1 MGASAHKCHCWRG
14 DEAGSENGRDIG
26 CLRRWRI
33 GIVASLLNDPAIGS
47 NLLGGVLGQET
58 ADGLIGS
65 LIGGGVLGGAGGG
78 IGGFLQ
84 GMLNKAKA

>member
-1 MGASAHKCHCWRG
+1 MGATSGALG
-14 DEAGSENGRDIG
+14 GGV
-26 CLRRWRI
+26 L